1 MKNMKLIMENFKKN
15 MAEMFK
21 GRELTDDELQKMDP
35 KMRGFIEKSRKS
47 RGDTSVALMTAV
59 EAVRKEVL
67 NMFDNQY
74 SNIQDIVDDEATE
87 LSIGRLKIMCNRAF
101 GDAYAQITGKPGLEA
116 SEEDMLKMFDA
127 LDVLED
133 DEQDGVMSSDMDDP
147 PGYMPGEGGSY

>member
-15 MAEMFK
+15 MKNEAWNWGGSKEESEAFV
-21 GRELTDDELQKMDP
+21 QKQL
-35 KMRGFIEKSRKS
+35 EKHRQSRK
-47 RGDTSVALMTAV
+47 DTSAALMTAV

-87 LSIGRLKIMCNRAF
+87 LSIGKLKIMCNRAF

-116 SEEDMLKMFDA
+116 SEEDMLMMFDA

-133 DEQDGVMSSDMDDP
+133 DEQDGVMPSDMDDP
-147 PGYMPGEGGSY
+147 PGYMPGEGGNY

>member
-15 MAEMFK
+15 MKNEAWNWGGSKEESEAFV
-21 GRELTDDELQKMDP
+21 QKQL
-35 KMRGFIEKSRKS
+35 EKHRQSKK
-47 RGDTSVALMTAV
+47 DTSVALMTAV

>member
-15 MAEMFK
+15 MKNEAWNWGGSKEESEAFV
-21 GRELTDDELQKMDP
+21 QKQL
-35 KMRGFIEKSRKS
+35 EKHRQSKK
-47 RGDTSVALMTAV
+47 DTSTALMTAV
-59 EAVRKEVL
+59 EAVKKEVL

-116 SEEDMLKMFDA
+116 SEEDMLMMFDA

-133 DEQDGVMSSDMDDP
+133 DEQDGVMPSDMDDP

>member
-1 MKNMKLIMENFKKN
+1 MKLIMENFKKN
-15 MAEMFK
+15 MKNEAWNWGGSKEESEAFV
-21 GRELTDDELQKMDP
+21 QKQL
-35 KMRGFIEKSRKS
+35 EKHRQSRK
-47 RGDTSVALMTAV
+47 DTSAALMTAV

-87 LSIGRLKIMCNRAF
+87 LSIGKLKIMCNRAF

-116 SEEDMLKMFDA
+116 SEEDMLMMFDA

-133 DEQDGVMSSDMDDP
+133 DEQDGVMPSDMDDP
-147 PGYMPGEGGSY
+147 PGYMPGEGGNY

>member
-15 MAEMFK
+15 MKNEAWNWGGSKEESEAFVQNQ
-21 GRELTDDELQKMDP
+21 L
-35 KMRGFIEKSRKS
+35 EKHRQSRN
-47 RGDTSVALMTAV
+47 DTSTALMTAV
-59 EAVRKEVL
+59 EAVKKEVL

-74 SNIQDIVDDEATE
+74 SNIQDIVDDEAAE
-87 LSIGRLKIMCNRAF
+87 LSIGKLKIMCNRAF

-116 SEEDMLKMFDA
+116 SEEDMLMMFDA

-133 DEQDGVMSSDMDDP
+133 DEQDGVMPSDMDDP